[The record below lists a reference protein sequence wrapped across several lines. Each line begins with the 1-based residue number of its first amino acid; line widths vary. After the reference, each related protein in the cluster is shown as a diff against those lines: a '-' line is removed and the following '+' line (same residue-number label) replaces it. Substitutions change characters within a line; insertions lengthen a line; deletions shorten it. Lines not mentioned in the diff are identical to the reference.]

1 MQLQNVEKI
10 KKNINI
16 ELENRINNH
25 KKNYYLQLNLYNNRF
40 LKSENHIKGKS
51 TLDREDKYNIEDK
64 GKILFTHIE
73 DKSIKGHIN
82 KDINIIS
89 YAKLEYNNFKRCKF
103 KDIIFKIVY
112 LMEIY
117 FQNVYLKMYLF
128 ENL

>member
-51 TLDREDKYNIEDK
+51 TLDREEKYNIY
-64 GKILFTHIE
+64 T
-73 DKSIKGHIN
+73 KSR
-82 KDINIIS
+82 S
-89 YAKLEYNNFKRCKF
+89 YCTWRRYNGTR
-103 KDIIFKIVY
+103 
-112 LMEIY
+112 
-117 FQNVYLKMYLF
+117 NVYKRKT
-128 ENL
+128 

>member
-51 TLDREDKYNIEDK
+51 TLDREDNPENR
-64 GKILFTHIE
+64 
-73 DKSIKGHIN
+73 KSRKV
-82 KDINIIS
+82 
-89 YAKLEYNNFKRCKF
+89 FF
-103 KDIIFKIVY
+103 FIVR
-112 LMEIY
+112 IRGPPSCVC
-117 FQNVYLKMYLF
+117 FRN
-128 ENL
+128 